1 MDEPGHSSRPRQE
14 EDADTGPD
22 AARDAVVARLNW
34 ACGQGLLSLR
44 EFSARVEEAQFA
56 RTRDALE
63 RLVRDLP
70 DEDAQ
75 AGTDGTTAPDG
86 ASDGSGIAWHV
97 TPVGGL
103 RRHGR
108 WHVDRHLVSLSVV
121 GGANLDLRDAQLT
134 APEVTLTKV
143 SLVGGVTVCVP
154 RGVRVVLAGGSLLSG
169 AGLFGERAHD
179 ACEPLPPDAPTLR
192 VRAFSLLGGVTV
204 QSPPPHAVLETAA
217 AREAP
222 EDLA

>member
-1 MDEPGHSSRPRQE
+1 M
-14 EDADTGPD
+14 
-22 AARDAVVARLNW
+22 RDAVVARLNR

-44 EFSARVEEAQFA
+44 EFSARVEEAHFA
-56 RTRDALE
+56 HTRDALE

-75 AGTDGTTAPDG
+75 AGTATAPDG
-86 ASDGSGIAWHV
+86 AGEGSGIAWHV

-121 GGANLDLRDAQLT
+121 GGASLDLRDAQLT

-169 AGLFGERAHD
+169 AGLFGGRADD

-192 VRAFSLLGGVTV
+192 VRAFSLVGGVTV

-222 EDLA
+222 EDRA